1 MITASLHDTGYT
13 GSITIMTLTGA
24 APTVGATAA
33 AGANT
38 GAPGATVTTTGAGS
52 IVVGVGHDWS
62 QAAIATPVTGQVL
75 DNLFLDKLIHDS
87 SWVQQTG
94 PIAARGSLVSIAD
107 TTPTADRWNLAVAE
121 ITAG

>member
-1 MITASLHDTGYT
+1 M
-13 GSITIMTLTGA
+13 MWTGA
-24 APTVGATAA
+24 APTGGATAA

-38 GAPGATVTTTGAGS
+38 GAPGARVTAAGAGS

-62 QAAIATPVTGQVL
+62 QAAIARPVTGQVL

-94 PIAARGSLVSIAD
+94 PIAARGSLASIAD